1 LSRLHTPTS
10 ARKGVMRAELFPDR
24 IALMA
29 SRDTA

>member
-1 LSRLHTPTS
+1 MENDPGVC
-10 ARKGVMRAELFPDR
+10 KGVMRAELVPYR